1 MHKSRESSLND
12 QGIIKQITY
21 IYSIRLIYNGAG
33 LGSIF
38 NFHKTQILWSQNFT
52 SVRLVQA
59 RRFDVKKKKTAKINF
74 ASGNLCFTP
83 VGKYYYSE

>member
-1 MHKSRESSLND
+1 MHKSRESSLSD
-12 QGIIKQITY
+12 QGIMKQITY

-52 SVRLVQA
+52 LVRLVQA
-59 RRFDVKKKKTAKINF
+59 RRFDVKKKNGKNKLRL
-74 ASGNLCFTP
+74 GNLCFTP

>member
-59 RRFDVKKKKTAKINF
+59 RRFDVKKKGAKINF
-74 ASGNLCFTP
+74 TSGNLCFTP
-83 VGKYYYSE
+83 VGKYSYSE

>member
-59 RRFDVKKKKTAKINF
+59 RRFDVKKKKN
-74 ASGNLCFTP
+74 
-83 VGKYYYSE
+83 GKNKLRLG